1 MHHALCTL
9 RLAIL
14 RRLMHGPLS
23 EKIMNHILI
32 QSETILMHA
41 FPQHII
47 LRSLDLPMSE
57 VMITTYTLTRKSN
70 KLNKETFKHCL
81 SICISFGKYICK
93 FKKYKSALVAKMN
106 LYLYFKTPLWLHCP
120 TIRALKPPKKVFLRP
135 QNLYLGWARPELSQV
150 LFDRV
155 LLNSFRHF
163 NGSIW

>member
-1 MHHALCTL
+1 MHYDAALCTL
-9 RLAIL
+9 RLAIH

-32 QSETILMHA
+32 QSKTILMQA

-81 SICISFGKYICK
+81 FIYVIVWQIHLFACLRNQNLILWQRKIYIC
-93 FKKYKSALVAKMN
+93 
-106 LYLYFKTPLWLHCP
+106 T
-120 TIRALKPPKKVFLRP
+120 
-135 QNLYLGWARPELSQV
+135 
-150 LFDRV
+150 
-155 LLNSFRHF
+155 LNPIMASLPY
-163 NGSIW
+163 NQGA